1 MSRKSKRSRFR
12 STFEQDVAKV
22 LQDFDYEPFTVP
34 YTISRSY
41 RPDFVHAASGV
52 LVECKGF
59 FREGDTKKYTSIR
72 DSLPDGQELVFV
84 LMQPNKKIRKAA
96 KMTMAKVAMLTPPNH
111 CKSARQN
118 TKALGISSGT
128 RRLAPVVVKA
138 ETLSK

>member
-41 RPDFVHAASGV
+41 RPDFVHTASGV

-84 LMQPNKKIRKAA
+84 LMQPNKKIRKGA
-96 KMTMAKVAMLTPPNH
+96 KMTMAEWCDKERILWYN
-111 CKSARQN
+111 
-118 TKALGISSGT
+118 I
-128 RRLAPVVVKA
+128 
-138 ETLSK
+138 ETLEELISYVSDARRN